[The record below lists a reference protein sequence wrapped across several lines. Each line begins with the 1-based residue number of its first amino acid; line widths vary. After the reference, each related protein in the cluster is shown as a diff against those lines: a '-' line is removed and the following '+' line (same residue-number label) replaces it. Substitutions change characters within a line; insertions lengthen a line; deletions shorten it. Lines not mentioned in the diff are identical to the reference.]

1 MNDKKNLELAK
12 LAKKTLNSY
21 QLCDSCLGRLFRQ
34 VKKRA
39 SNKQKGELI
48 RTHLKLKQET
58 NTQDCWL
65 CEGLIGEI
73 DHFADLISDAL
84 QEYEFDTF
92 LVGSKID
99 EDILQREKE
108 LRDFTKS
115 DDTEPI
121 KMEINREVGKILE
134 KKLRKTVDFEKPD
147 ITTIV
152 DTAFDVVDL
161 QIHSLFIY
169 GRYKKFERGIPQT
182 KWPCIICR
190 GRGCKSC
197 NYTGKTYETSVEEII
212 SKKAVELTKGTDESF
227 HGCGREDI
235 DALMLGSGRPF
246 VLEIKNPKKRNVDL
260 KLLGKETNSYAKDKV
275 EISNLRFSDRKEIAR
290 IKNAEFQKTYR
301 IVIEGE
307 KHINKEKLKEAA
319 QILQGKTI
327 KQLTPTRVAHRRANK
342 VRDRKI
348 YNCNVESVAG
358 FIARLT
364 IETQSGTYIKEL
376 ISGDNGKTKPNI
388 SEMIGIPCKVKE
400 LDVIDIKGE

>member
-1 MNDKKNLELAK
+1 MNDKKILE
-12 LAKKTLNSY
+12 LAKKTLSSY
-21 QLCDSCLGRLFRQ
+21 QLCDPCLGRLFREIETETT
-34 VKKRA
+34 
-39 SNKQKGELI
+39 NKQKGEII
-48 RTHLKLKQET
+48 RTTLKHKQEI
-58 NTQDCWL
+58 NPKDCWF
-65 CEGLIGEI
+65 CEGLLDEI
-73 DHFADLISDAL
+73 EYFAHLISEAL
-84 QEYEFDTF
+84 QEYEFETF

-108 LRDFTKS
+108 LWDFSKS
-115 DDTEPI
+115 DDREPI

-147 ITTIV
+147 IIAIIN
-152 DTAFDVVDL
+152 TAFDVVNL
-161 QIHSLFIY
+161 QIKSLFIY
-169 GRYKKFERGIPQT
+169 GRYKKFKRGIPQT
-182 KWPCIICR
+182 KWPCRICR

-260 KLLGKETNSYAKDKV
+260 KLLGKEINPYAKDKV

-301 IVIEGE
+301 VVIEGE
-307 KHINKEKLKEAA
+307 KHINKEKLKEVA

-342 VRDRKI
+342 VRDKKI
-348 YNCNVESVAG
+348 YNCNVESVVG

>member
-1 MNDKKNLELAK
+1 MNDKKILE
-12 LAKKTLNSY
+12 LAKKTLSSY
-21 QLCDSCLGRLFRQ
+21 QLCDSCLGRLFREIE
-34 VKKRA
+34 KETT
-39 SNKQKGELI
+39 NKQKGEII
-48 RTHLKLKQET
+48 RTTLKHKQEI
-58 NTQDCWL
+58 NPKDCWL
-65 CEGLIGEI
+65 CEGLLDEI
-73 DHFADLISDAL
+73 EYFAHLISEAL
-84 QEYEFDTF
+84 QEYKFETF

-108 LRDFTKS
+108 LWDFSKS
-115 DDTEPI
+115 DDREPI

-147 ITTIV
+147 IIAIIN
-152 DTAFDVVDL
+152 TAFDVVNL
-161 QIHSLFIY
+161 QIKSLFIY
-169 GRYKKFERGIPQT
+169 GRYKKFKRGIPQT
-182 KWPCIICR
+182 KWPCRICR

-197 NYTGKTYETSVEEII
+197 NYTGKTYETSVEELI

-246 VLEIKNPKKRNVDL
+246 VLEIKNPKKRNVYL
-260 KLLGKETNSYAKDKV
+260 KLLGKEINSYAKDKV

-301 IVIEGE
+301 VVIEGE
-307 KHINKEKLKEAA
+307 KHINKEKLKEVA

-348 YNCNVESVAG
+348 YNCNVESVVG

>member
-1 MNDKKNLELAK
+1 MNDKKILE
-12 LAKKTLNSY
+12 LAKKTLSSY
-21 QLCDSCLGRLFRQ
+21 QLCDSCLGRLFREIE
-34 VKKRA
+34 KETT
-39 SNKQKGELI
+39 NKQKGEII
-48 RTHLKLKQET
+48 RTTLKHKQEI
-58 NTQDCWL
+58 NPKDCWL
-65 CEGLIGEI
+65 CEGLLDEI
-73 DHFADLISDAL
+73 EYFAHLISEAL
-84 QEYEFDTF
+84 QEYEFETF

-108 LRDFTKS
+108 LWDFSKS
-115 DDTEPI
+115 DDREPI

-147 ITTIV
+147 IIAIIN
-152 DTAFDVVDL
+152 TAFDVVNL
-161 QIHSLFIY
+161 QIKSLFIY
-169 GRYKKFERGIPQT
+169 GRYKKFKRGIPQT
-182 KWPCIICR
+182 KWPCRICR

-197 NYTGKTYETSVEEII
+197 NYTGKTYETSVEELI

-260 KLLGKETNSYAKDKV
+260 KLLGKEINSYAKDKV

-301 IVIEGE
+301 VVIEGE
-307 KHINKEKLKEAA
+307 KHINKEKLKEVA

-342 VRDRKI
+342 VRDRMI
-348 YNCNVESVAG
+348 YNCNVESVVG